1 MAQSRRPFEFDLD
14 ERYERRVKTLYSA
27 IIEFATRASGK
38 ELPQDV
44 IERVNELRDV
54 AERIVRAVKDYELG
68 SARGHGLTPV
78 GRTTLVNH
86 AALALFGHV
95 RSTRGK
101 QHLPLLPSRVASL
114 AS

>member
-1 MAQSRRPFEFDLD
+1 MYLGTVWSLWVCQRLLESNLIGLSTA
-14 ERYERRVKTLYSA
+14 A
-27 IIEFATRASGK
+27 
-38 ELPQDV
+38 
-44 IERVNELRDV
+44 
-54 AERIVRAVKDYELG
+54 IVRAVKDYELG